1 VARLLVCQA
10 HVQKK
15 CCKHTLLLFGGN
27 KAFLHPFT
35 VQMCLICDSQN
46 ASRHEAKNKFG
57 NLRLFE
63 KMSFCRFI
71 VLEYFETK
79 ALLSTVSFISNVAAA
94 IGTNNIL
101 RFIKNF
107 FASNVVSIP
116 LNLFFCQFIQISQNI
131 FYLAFS
137 FLPISVFLIS
147 LLL

>member
-1 VARLLVCQA
+1 MELNGYKSQQFKLLSNKNAARPWLAFWCV
-10 HVQKK
+10 
-15 CCKHTLLLFGGN
+15 KHTCKKSAVSTPYCCSVGIKL
-27 KAFLHPFT
+27 FLHPFT
-35 VQMCLICDSQN
+35 VQMCLIFDSQN

-101 RFIKNF
+101 RLIKDF
-107 FASNVVSIP
+107 
-116 LNLFFCQFIQISQNI
+116 LHLMLFP
-131 FYLAFS
+131 Y
-137 FLPISVFLIS
+137 P
-147 LLL
+147 